1 MVDWQQPDVRMSS
14 SRRMA
19 LTAELVARCHRSEP
33 DPGRNPHHTYFT
45 DADYEAAVGTLLRQR
60 PPGPL
65 WVFAYGSLIW
75 KPACDAA
82 ERRRATAYGW
92 HRAFSLELKRWRG
105 SAAQPGLMLALERGG
120 RCDGLIYRLPEAD
133 VSAQLGRL
141 LRRELSGPEGLRAAR
156 WLTVHSDAGTLRA
169 LAFWAGLQGIDRNVR
184 LPLPRVA
191 HILARACG
199 HVGSGAEYLFQT
211 VTHLEELG
219 IRDRNLWRLQ
229 QLVAAEILGLH
240 APADARSERDLAS
253 VTTDTGA

>member
-1 MVDWQQPDVRMSS
+1 
-14 SRRMA
+14 MA
-19 LTAELVARCHRSEP
+19 LTAALVARCHRSEP
-33 DPGRNPHHTYFT
+33 DPGRNPNYAYFT
-45 DADYEAAVGTLLRQR
+45 DADYEAAAAMLLRQR

-75 KPACDAA
+75 KPACEAV
-82 ERRRATAYGW
+82 ERRRATAHGL
-92 HRAFSLELKRWRG
+92 HRAFSLELRRWRG
-105 SAAQPGLMLALERGG
+105 SAEQPGLMLALERGG
-120 RCDGLIYRLPEAD
+120 RCDGVILRLPEAD

-141 LRRELSGPEGLRAAR
+141 LRRELSGHDGLRAVR
-156 WLTVHSDAGTLRA
+156 WITVHSDAGMQRA
-169 LAFWAGLQGIDRNVR
+169 LAFWAGLQGLDRNVR

-229 QLVAAEILGLH
+229 QLVAAEILRLH
-240 APADARSERDLAS
+240 APAGAQSEHDLAS
-253 VTTDTGA
+253 VTADTGA

>member
-1 MVDWQQPDVRMSS
+1 
-14 SRRMA
+14 MA

-33 DPGRNPHHTYFT
+33 DPGRNPNYAYFT
-45 DADYEAAVGTLLRQR
+45 DADYEAAAAMLLRQR

-75 KPACDAA
+75 KPACDAV

-92 HRAFSLELKRWRG
+92 HRAFSLELRRWRG
-105 SAAQPGLMLALERGG
+105 SAEQPGLMLALERGG
-120 RCDGLIYRLPEAD
+120 RCNGLIYRLPETD

-141 LRRELSGPEGLRAAR
+141 LRREISGSEGFRAVR
-156 WLTVHSDAGTLRA
+156 WITVHSDAGTLRA
-169 LAFWAGLQGIDRNVR
+169 VAFWAGLQGFDRNVC
-184 LPLPRVA
+184 LSLPRVA

-211 VTHLEELG
+211 VTKLEELG

-229 QLVAAEILGLH
+229 QLVAAEILGLD
-240 APADARSERDLAS
+240 APADTQSEHDPAS
-253 VTTDTGA
+253 AMTGTGA